1 MSTSPNH
8 SRRTRIRLAVTVAS
22 AALFSLTNIASAQ
35 DRPAFLDPT
44 LAISIEA
51 DSAELSQEKNVS
63 IYRGNVRLER
73 GPLVMSGQE
82 LKVSRSDKNDSIR
95 AELSG
100 GPARAVYTDPN
111 NTSVPVI
118 ATAETIAYT
127 TVSEVL
133 ELRVDAKINRG
144 EDALSGESIRY
155 EIPAAR
161 IQASGD
167 DRERV
172 RITIKPPEESN
183 TP

>member
-1 MSTSPNH
+1 MPWH
-8 SRRTRIRLAVTVAS
+8 KVT
-22 AALFSLTNIASAQ
+22 AALLLGLAFGAFAE
-35 DRPAFLDPT
+35 DRPAFLDPS

-51 DSAELSQEKNVS
+51 DTAELSQEKNVS

-73 GPLVMSGQE
+73 GPLVMTGRE
-82 LKVSRSDKNDSIR
+82 LTVSRSAQNDSIR

-100 GPARAVYTDPN
+100 APARAVYTDPN
-111 NTSVPVI
+111 NTGVPVV
-118 ATAETIAYT
+118 ATAESIAYT
-127 TVSEVL
+127 TRSEVL
-133 ELRVDAKINRG
+133 ELSGDAQITRG

-172 RITIKPPEESN
+172 RIVIQPPEEAG